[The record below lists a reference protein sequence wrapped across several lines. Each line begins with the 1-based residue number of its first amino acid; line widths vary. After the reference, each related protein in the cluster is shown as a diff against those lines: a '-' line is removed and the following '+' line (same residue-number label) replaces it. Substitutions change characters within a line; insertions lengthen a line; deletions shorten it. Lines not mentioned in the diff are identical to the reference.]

1 MFRAIVSPLVLA
13 LGLAG
18 CSSAAV
24 EPPIKLAPET
34 NELTAVV
41 LFDGAGTLT
50 ASIFDLTATPS
61 PEVTPPEDFH
71 GPLRTRILYY
81 YDPIDTFGVAP
92 GPLKLVALGVPGSRA
107 LPPFPRGQEQTHK
120 IGGTVSAWTGI
131 TSVEAIYYAIPIP
144 TVGNLTLSLR
154 SWGAV
159 VALPNVEVCTQD
171 GSPQNCAT
179 SSADGRV
186 KLDGLPTNEP
196 IVLLLREASRVPTS
210 LTVYLTQ
217 ASTTLAGNIFLMTPD
232 DLGLIAR
239 VAGVTLDQVGAGQV
253 DLEAFSGQ
261 FATDPVSDIAA
272 TLNPMSG
279 ASFPTGGGV
288 DILNAQPGDYEVKI
302 ATPRMFCGISGGGA
316 HWLAEDGRTPKIRVI
331 AGFVTQLQSISCSS
345 S

>member
-1 MFRAIVSPLVLA
+1 M
-13 LGLAG
+13 
-18 CSSAAV
+18 
-24 EPPIKLAPET
+24 
-34 NELTAVV
+34 
-41 LFDGAGTLT
+41 
-50 ASIFDLTATPS
+50 
-61 PEVTPPEDFH
+61 
-71 GPLRTRILYY
+71 
-81 YDPIDTFGVAP
+81 
-92 GPLKLVALGVPGSRA
+92 
-107 LPPFPRGQEQTHK
+107 
-120 IGGTVSAWTGI
+120 
-131 TSVEAIYYAIPIP
+131 
-144 TVGNLTLSLR
+144 
-154 SWGAV
+154 
-159 VALPNVEVCTQD
+159 
-171 GSPQNCAT
+171 
-179 SSADGRV
+179 

-210 LTVYLTQ
+210 LTAYLTQ

-316 HWLAEDGRTPKIRVI
+316 HWLA
-331 AGFVTQLQSISCSS
+331 
-345 S
+345 